1 MPDQELLFLPALEL
15 ARMVA
20 DREVSPVEL
29 AELALARVEAV
40 NPAVNALVTVDADGA
55 LAAAKAAESRAAEG
69 GDLPPFLGVPIAIKD
84 LHPTAGMRTTFG
96 TVALDSFVPPF
107 DADHVRRLREAGFIF
122 LGKSNAPEFGTVPYT
137 ESRLLGPARNP
148 WDLERTPGG
157 SSGGAAAAVAA
168 GMIPLA
174 DASDGG
180 GSTRIPAALCGL
192 FGLKPARGR
201 VSNAPLFGD
210 LLLGLVTPGPIA
222 RHVADAAA
230 VLDVISGY
238 VAGDPHWAAPPE
250 RPFLE
255 EARTEPGRLRI
266 GVMTESPIP
275 GRTVG
280 AGAVAATTELGRLL
294 ESLGHQVEPCALPIP
309 AQIEELFT
317 DLWTAGLASNP
328 IPLEMLEPFN
338 QRLAQR
344 GAAISGPQ
352 LLQSFA
358 ALQMLCRGIVG
369 ASLAY
374 DAVLYPTL
382 THEPFHVGEL
392 ADVDPDEAYD
402 RAATFVGFT
411 PIANLTGQ
419 PAVSMP
425 VGWSASGLPIG
436 VSALG
441 RPADEVTLLRLA
453 AQVEAATDWP
463 SRRAPLGAVPDA
475 SPDASLGAGD

>member
-1 MPDQELLFLPALEL
+1 MPDQDLLYRSALEL
-15 ARMVA
+15 ARMVR

-55 LAAAKAAESRAAEG
+55 LAAAKAAESRAAG
-69 GDLPPFLGVPIAIKD
+69 GGELPPFLGVPIAIKD

-96 TVALDSFVPPF
+96 TAALESFVPPF
-107 DADHVRRLREAGFIF
+107 DADHVRRLREAGFTFI
-122 LGKSNAPEFGTVPYT
+122 GKSNAPEFGTVPYT

-168 GMIPLA
+168 GIIPLA

-192 FGLKPARGR
+192 FGLKPTRGR

-238 VAGDPHWAAPPE
+238 VAGDPHWAAPPG

-266 GVMTESPIP
+266 GVMTEPPIP

-280 AGAVAATTELGRLL
+280 AEAVAATLELGRLL

-309 AQIEELFT
+309 EQIEELFT
-317 DLWTAGLASNP
+317 DLWSAGLASNP
-328 IPLEMLEPFN
+328 IPVEMLEPFN
-338 QRLAQR
+338 QRLARR
-344 GAAISGPQ
+344 GAAVSGPK

-358 ALQMLCRGIVG
+358 ALQMQCRGIVG

-382 THEPFHVGEL
+382 THEPFRVGEL

-402 RAATFVGFT
+402 RAASFVGFT
-411 PIANLTGQ
+411 PIANITGQ

-441 RPADEVTLLRLA
+441 RPADEATLLRLA
-453 AQVEAATDWP
+453 AQVEAATGWT
-463 SRRAPLGAVPDA
+463 SRRAALD
-475 SPDASLGAGD
+475 